1 MAQGAWIKLSVGW
14 DEDERIA
21 VLPPLAQLTY
31 LKVLTRAKRQ
41 RPQGSFGSIEHL
53 RTLVPANLHKHLST
67 LLKVGLLF
75 ESNKR
80 ICVDNFS
87 KYQVDPSATERSNRF
102 RLAQRNG
109 SATVL
114 QRTEIEKEIEREKEK
129 DTYSNKP
136 MQIGKILRGGI

>member
-67 LLKVGLLF
+67 LMKAGLLF

-87 KYQVDPSATERSNRF
+87 KYQIDPGATERSVRF
-102 RLAQRNG
+102 RMAHRNG
-109 SATVL
+109 YATAG
-114 QRTEIEKEIEREKEK
+114 QRSDIEREKDNEKEK

-136 MQIGKILRGGI
+136 MQVGKILRGGI

>member
-75 ESNKR
+75 EQEKR
-80 ICVDNFS
+80 ICVDNFL
-87 KYQVDPSATERSNRF
+87 KYQIDPSATERSNRF
-102 RLAQRNG
+102 RMAQRNG
-109 SATVL
+109 FATAR
-114 QRTEIEKEIEREKEK
+114 QRSEIDNDRENDKEK
-129 DTYSNKP
+129 DTYLNKP
-136 MQIGKILRGGI
+136 MQVGKILRGGI

>member
-53 RTLVPANLHKHLST
+53 RTLVPANLHKHLLT
-67 LLKVGLLF
+67 LLKAGLLF
-75 ESNKR
+75 EQEKR
-80 ICVDNFS
+80 ICVDNYS
-87 KYQVDPSATERSNRF
+87 KYQVDPTVTERSLRF
-102 RLAQRNG
+102 RNAQRNG

-114 QRTEIEKEIEREKEK
+114 QRSEIEREKEKEREK

>member
-1 MAQGAWIKLSVGW
+1 MAHGAWIKLSVGW

-75 ESNKR
+75 EENKR
-80 ICVDNFS
+80 ICVDNYS
-87 KYQVDPSATERSNRF
+87 KYQIDPSVTERSHRF
-102 RLAQRNG
+102 RMAQRNG
-109 SATVL
+109 SATRM
-114 QRTEIEKEIEREKEK
+114 QRTEIDNEREKEK
-129 DTYSNKP
+129 ERDTYSNKP
-136 MQIGKILRGGI
+136 RRIGEILGGSI

>member
-53 RTLVPANLHKHLST
+53 RTLVPANLHKHLPT
-67 LLKVGLLF
+67 LVKVGLLF

-102 RLAQRNG
+102 RMAQRNG
-109 SATVL
+109 FATQM
-114 QRTEIEKEIEREKEK
+114 QRTEIEKEKEREKEK
-129 DTYSNKP
+129 DTLTKQP

>member
-53 RTLVPANLHKHLST
+53 RTLVPANLHKHLWET
-67 LLKVGLLF
+67 LARWLVKHYDLAC
-75 ESNKR
+75 R
-80 ICVDNFS
+80 
-87 KYQVDPSATERSNRF
+87 NR
-102 RLAQRNG
+102 LNSDA
-109 SATVL
+109 
-114 QRTEIEKEIEREKEK
+114 
-129 DTYSNKP
+129 P
-136 MQIGKILRGGI
+136 

>member
-53 RTLVPANLHKHLST
+53 RTLVPANLHKHLLT

-75 ESNKR
+75 EQEKR
-80 ICVDNFS
+80 ICVDNYS
-87 KYQVDPSATERSNRF
+87 KYQVDPTVTERSNRF
-102 RLAQRNG
+102 RMAHRNG

-114 QRTEIEKEIEREKEK
+114 QRSEIEREKEKEREK

-136 MQIGKILRGGI
+136 MRVGEILRGGI